1 MAANDFIT
9 LTNLINKFGLSG
21 GGGSNRF
28 VTKNDLIDFGKF
40 DQRYFN
46 NYRAGEFVREKDI
59 KIFNKFSITPNF
71 LVDLNNTQ
79 NTANSLFDEINSL
92 QLTPRSG
99 TPNVTITTKDGF
111 RCLKSNVR
119 GNQNVYQLAYS
130 SVPTAIK
137 NALISDSFTI
147 VTFLA
152 LPSSESNRWGVS
164 CFYNKSQITSGW
176 MIDDFKP
183 FTNIMT
189 AKWNL
194 GHFAFDKKGVK
205 TSIGMMAYAVDR
217 SGKKIR
223 HTNQTSA
230 TTYSPDLN
238 ISEIAFTGDATS
250 GNGIALI
257 GGSEYLQIGK
267 AQESSY
273 FMSTG
278 CYFQALAIFTRALST
293 TELQNIYKYKSLKS
307 TYKTIEYYRSQNFE
321 NTPKQLS
328 LFLSFDYDEEFS
340 ISVFT
345 AAKLKNTVGGNITTL
360 IYACDNT
367 NNPSLEIYYNE
378 TTNMM
383 YLNIYHNNG
392 QIKTIY
398 YTFSNILGVRL
409 NIVGGLLTF
418 GIDGQEKYKLYTY
431 INPITKFYFL
441 MNPNDS
447 TRTGEISNDIGGGM
461 LIIQSEIPI

>member
-1 MAANDFIT
+1 M
-9 LTNLINKFGLSG
+9 
-21 GGGSNRF
+21 
-28 VTKNDLIDFGKF
+28 
-40 DQRYFN
+40 
-46 NYRAGEFVREKDI
+46 
-59 KIFNKFSITPNF
+59 
-71 LVDLNNTQ
+71 
-79 NTANSLFDEINSL
+79 
-92 QLTPRSG
+92 TPRSG

-137 NALISDSFTI
+137 NALISGNFTV

-164 CFYNKSQITSGW
+164 CFYDKSQLTSGW
-176 MIDDFKP
+176 MTNDFKP

-189 AKWNL
+189 AKWNI
-194 GHFAFDKKGVK
+194 GHFAFDSSGDK
-205 TSIGMMAYAVDR
+205 TKIGMMAYAVDR
-217 SGKKIR
+217 TSSKKIR
-223 HTNQTSA
+223 YTNQPSTV
-230 TTYSPDLN
+230 YSPNLN
-238 ISEIAFTGDATS
+238 ITEIAFTGDVTS
-250 GNGIALI
+250 GNGMSQI
-257 GGSEYLQIGK
+257 GGSSYLQIGK
-267 AQESSY
+267 SQESSY
-273 FMSTG
+273 FMSTN

-293 TELQNIYKYKSLKS
+293 TELQNIHKYKSLKS

-328 LFLSFDYDEEFS
+328 LFQSFDYNEEFA
-340 ISVFT
+340 ISVLT
-345 AAKLKNTVGGNITTL
+345 GAKLKNTVGGNITTL

-398 YTFSNILGVRL
+398 YTFSNILGVSL
-409 NIVGGLLTF
+409 NIIGGLLTF

-447 TRTGEISNDIGGGM
+447 TRTGKISNNIEGGM

>member
-21 GGGSNRF
+21 GGSNRF
-28 VTKNDLIDFGKF
+28 VTKNDLIDFGEF

-71 LVDLNNTQ
+71 LVDLNNAQ

-137 NALISDSFTI
+137 NALISGNFTV

-152 LPSSESNRWGVS
+152 LPSSESNRWGIS
-164 CFYNKSQITSGW
+164 CFYNKSQLTSGW
-176 MIDDFKP
+176 MTDDFKP

-189 AKWNL
+189 AKWNT
-194 GHFAFDKKGVK
+194 GHFAFNKGEK
-205 TSIGMMAYAVDR
+205 TNIGMMAYAVDR

-223 HTNQTSA
+223 YTNQNSDSS
-230 TTYSPDLN
+230 YYRELN
-238 ISEIAFTGDATS
+238 ISEITFTGDATD

-257 GGSEYLQIGK
+257 GGSQYLQIGK
-267 AQESSY
+267 SQESSY
-273 FMSTG
+273 FISTN

-293 TELQNIYKYKSLKS
+293 TELQNIHKYKSLKS

-328 LFLSFDYDEEFS
+328 LFQSFDYNEEFV
-340 ISVFT
+340 ISVLT
-345 AAKLKNTVGGNITTL
+345 GAKIKNTVGGNITTL

-378 TTNMM
+378 TTDMM

-398 YTFSNILGVRL
+398 YTFSNILGVSL
-409 NIVGGLLTF
+409 NIIGGLLTF

-447 TRTGEISNDIGGGM
+447 TRTGKISNNIGGGI

>member
-1 MAANDFIT
+1 MAANDFVI

-21 GGGSNRF
+21 ERSNRF

-71 LVDLNNTQ
+71 LVDLNNAQ

-119 GNQNVYQLAYS
+119 NNQNVYQVAYS
-130 SVPTAIK
+130 SLPTSLK
-137 NALISDSFTI
+137 NALLSGNFTV

-152 LPSSESNRWGVS
+152 LPPASESSRWGVS
-164 CFYNKSQITSGW
+164 CFYDKSQLTSGW
-176 MIDDFKP
+176 MTNDFKP
-183 FTNIMT
+183 YTNIMT

-194 GHFAFDKKGVK
+194 GHFAFDSSGDK
-205 TSIGMMAYAVDR
+205 TKIGMMAYAVDR
-217 SGKKIR
+217 ISSKKIR
-223 HTNQTSA
+223 HTNQPSTV
-230 TTYSPDLN
+230 YSPNLN
-238 ISEIAFTGDATS
+238 ITEIAFTGDVTS
-250 GNGIALI
+250 GNGISQI
-257 GGSEYLQIGK
+257 EGSSYLQIGK
-267 AQESSY
+267 AQEQSYYMSS
-273 FMSTG
+273 G

-293 TELQNIYKYKSLKS
+293 TELQNIYKYKTLKS
-307 TYKTIEYYRSQNFE
+307 TYKTIAYYRSQNFE

-328 LFLSFDYDEEFS
+328 LFQSFDYNEEFT
-340 ISVFT
+340 ILVLT
-345 AAKLKNTVGGNITTL
+345 RAKLKNTVGGNITTL

-367 NNPSLEIYYNE
+367 NNPSLEIYYEE

-398 YTFSNILGVRL
+398 YTFSNILGVSL
-409 NIVGGLLTF
+409 NIIGGLLTF

-447 TRTGEISNDIGGGM
+447 TRTGKISNNLGGGM
-461 LIIQSEIPI
+461 LVIQSKIPI

>member
-1 MAANDFIT
+1 MAANDFVI

-21 GGGSNRF
+21 EGSNRF
-28 VTKNDLIDFGKF
+28 VTKNDLIDFGEF

-71 LVDLNNTQ
+71 LVDLNNAQ

-137 NALISDSFTI
+137 NALISGNFTV

-152 LPSSESNRWGVS
+152 LPSSESNRWGIS
-164 CFYNKSQITSGW
+164 CFYNKSQLTSGW
-176 MIDDFKP
+176 MTNDFKS

-189 AKWNL
+189 AKWNT
-194 GHFAFDKKGVK
+194 GHFAFNKGEK
-205 TSIGMMAYAVDR
+205 TNIGMMAYAVDR

-223 HTNQTSA
+223 YTNQPSTV
-230 TTYSPDLN
+230 YSPNLN
-238 ISEIAFTGDATS
+238 ITEIAFTGDVTS
-250 GNGIALI
+250 GNGMSQI
-257 GGSEYLQIGK
+257 GGSQYLQIGK
-267 AQESSY
+267 SQESSY
-273 FMSTG
+273 FMSTN

-293 TELQNIYKYKSLKS
+293 TELQNIHKYKSLKS
-307 TYKTIEYYRSQNFE
+307 TYKTIEYYRSQNLE

-328 LFLSFDYDEEFS
+328 LFQSFDYNEEFA
-340 ISVFT
+340 ISVLT
-345 AAKLKNTVGGNITTL
+345 GAKLKNTVGGNITTL

-378 TTNMM
+378 TTDMM

-398 YTFSNILGVRL
+398 YTFSNILGVSL
-409 NIVGGLLTF
+409 NIIGGLLTF

-447 TRTGEISNDIGGGM
+447 TRTGKISNNIGGGM
-461 LIIQSEIPI
+461 LVIQSEIPI